1 MEEDIIKSWQKLKLT
16 EAERNA
22 TQIERG
28 ILEAISQRE
37 KLCLLG
43 FMVSEQMVNKEAFKS
58 TIQTLWRLKGKVS
71 FKEVGFNL
79 FIIEFKENLDLIRVQ
94 AGHP

>member
-1 MEEDIIKSWQKLKLT
+1 
-16 EAERNA
+16 
-22 TQIERG
+22 
-28 ILEAISQRE
+28 
-37 KLCLLG
+37 
-43 FMVSEQMVNKEAFKS
+43 MVSEQMVNKEAFKS